1 MRLAGLH
8 PARCRTE
15 LTPNR
20 RSRSL
25 PRCCGARLDHAGPC
39 QHASPGLLA
48 LQDKILRLLAPA
60 GPAGTVSAGMPAS
73 PGSYFAHLRALG
85 LLACS
90 TWPSA
95 RHLSPSDETA
105 SAIDQH
111 ITSLRQQEADPQ
123 SPPPPSASGP
133 TAP

>member
-73 PGSYFAHLRALG
+73 PGSYFADLPALR

-90 TWPSA
+90 TWPAA
-95 RHLSPSDETA
+95 RHLIPSEEAA
-105 SAIDQH
+105 SAVGHH
-111 ITSLRQQEADPQ
+111 IH
-123 SPPPPSASGP
+123 SPPREHARPRAAAA
-133 TAP
+133 T